1 MKLRKIIFEIL
12 SIFFCGGDIKLS
24 VKMVWESNTSPKEL
38 LCKCKPTARDF
49 GKVAWRWI
57 KMKKL
62 TKVFG
67 N

>member
-49 GKVAWRWI
+49 GKRFGGGK

-67 N
+67 D